1 MKMIF
6 AWIDTCGVR
15 MSSPFTKSSTM
26 RMRLWISV
34 MTSALLV
41 ESATT
46 APRLDTIDC
55 TAGTRETAL
64 A

>member
-6 AWIDTCGVR
+6 AWIDTWGVR
-15 MSSPFTKSSTM
+15 MSSPRTKSSTM

-34 MTSALLV
+34 RTSALVV

-46 APRLDTIDC
+46 APRLEMMDC
-55 TAGTRETAL
+55 TDGTSELAL